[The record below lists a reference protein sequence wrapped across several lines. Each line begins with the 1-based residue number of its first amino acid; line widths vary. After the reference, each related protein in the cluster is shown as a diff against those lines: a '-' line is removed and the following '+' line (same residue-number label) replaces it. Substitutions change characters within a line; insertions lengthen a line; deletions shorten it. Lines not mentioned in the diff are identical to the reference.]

1 MPETMPDTAPDPSR
15 TTVGSVAAGRTDQAA
30 PKARPRPVTTAP
42 RRRARR
48 SHRGEALVGLAM
60 TTPAVVLL
68 LVFFVV
74 PVALM
79 FGLAFTNARLISPRP
94 AEFTGVENF
103 TSLYGDSLF
112 WASLRNTAY
121 FAVIVVPV
129 QAGLALVLAML
140 VNAKVRG
147 RNFFRTVYFIP
158 VVTSMVV
165 VSLLWR
171 FIYEPDGL
179 LNQLIGAVSF
189 GAWHGTDWLNNSSTA
204 MPAIMI
210 MSIWQAVGFLMV
222 IWLAGLQTIS
232 ADLYEA
238 AALDGASGWR
248 LFRNVTWPGL
258 LQTRTFVL
266 ITITIA
272 AFSLFTQISV
282 MTQGGPLDSTT
293 TVVFMAVRTGYEQH
307 ATGYAAAVSLVFFV
321 IVLAIS
327 LAQRFLTRERD

>member
-1 MPETMPDTAPDPSR
+1 MPDITPDTMTETGPAPGATP
-15 TTVGSVAAGRTDQAA
+15 
-30 PKARPRPVTTAP
+30 AP
-42 RRRARR
+42 RSANAATARVAKAPRQRRRR
-48 SHRGEALVGLAM
+48 GHTGEALLALAM

-74 PVALM
+74 PVGLM

-94 AEFTGVENF
+94 AEFTGTENF
-103 TSLYGDSLF
+103 TLLFGDSLF

-121 FAVIVVPV
+121 FAVVVVPV

-179 LNQLIGAVSF
+179 LNQLIRTVSF
-189 GAWHGTDWLNNSSTA
+189 GAWEGTDWLNNPTTA

-210 MSIWQAVGFLMV
+210 MSIWQAVGFHMV
-222 IWLAGLQTIS
+222 IWLAGLQTIPG
-232 ADLYEA
+232 DLYEA

-248 LFRNVTWPGL
+248 LFRNVTWPSL

-321 IVLAIS
+321 IVLTIS
-327 LAQRFLTRERD
+327 LVQRFLTREKD